1 MVRTILECV
10 QAVLWSG
17 TIGLAPL
24 TPLAHA
30 LPDGVTTVPLADMPP
45 SRLVI
50 AWNSNDASPLI
61 RSLTQI
67 TAAAYALTHRYKPR
81 AK

>member
-1 MVRTILECV
+1 MNETANNECV
-10 QAVLWSG
+10 QAVIWSG

-30 LPDGVTTVPLADMPP
+30 LPEGLATVPLADMPP
-45 SRLVI
+45 SRLVV
-50 AWNSNDASPLI
+50 AWNSNDGSPLI

-67 TAAAYALTHRYKPR
+67 AAATFSSRPL
-81 AK
+81 

>member
-1 MVRTILECV
+1 VVRTILECV

-17 TIGLAPL
+17 TIGL

-30 LPDGVTTVPLADMPP
+30 LPEGLATVPLADMPP
-45 SRLVI
+45 SRLVV
-50 AWNSNDASPLI
+50 AWSSNDGSPLI

-67 TAAAYALTHRYKPR
+67 AAAAFSSRSS
-81 AK
+81 